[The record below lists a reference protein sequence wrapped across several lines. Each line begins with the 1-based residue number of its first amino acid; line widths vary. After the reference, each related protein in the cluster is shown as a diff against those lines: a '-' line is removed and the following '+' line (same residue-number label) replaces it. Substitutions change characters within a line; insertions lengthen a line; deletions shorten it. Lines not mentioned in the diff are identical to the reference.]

1 MERYFFLVCIKSLN
15 SKIANLLVETF
26 LPFIS
31 VNIFV
36 FCPEMFSFQDAAVEV
51 SPPLIF
57 HSLSAAYIFLSLT

>member
-1 MERYFFLVCIKSLN
+1 MEIR
-15 SKIANLLVETF
+15 
-26 LPFIS
+26 

-57 HSLSAAYIFLSLT
+57 HGLSAAYIFLSLI